1 MFSFQKICYKLSSK
15 HVKNDL
21 TINEKL
27 LLKLVKK
34 NFYNL
39 ATYNI
44 QEQTFSKTNQKHFL
58 VTFLK
63 NKIGMEYIYFFNFTK
78 NANEKYSIIHFC
90 GVF

>member
-44 QEQTFSKTNQKHFL
+44 QE
-58 VTFLK
+58 
-63 NKIGMEYIYFFNFTK
+63 
-78 NANEKYSIIHFC
+78 
-90 GVF
+90 